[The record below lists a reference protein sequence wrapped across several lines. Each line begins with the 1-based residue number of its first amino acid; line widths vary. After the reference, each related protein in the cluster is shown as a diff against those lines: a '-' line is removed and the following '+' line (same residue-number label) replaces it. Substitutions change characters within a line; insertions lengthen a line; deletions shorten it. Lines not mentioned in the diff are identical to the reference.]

1 MDKTKWTVVAIAV
14 AAIAAVILVA
24 IFASVIRII
33 IDLAIVVG
41 AIYLIARVMVKRN
54 K

>member
-1 MDKTKWTVVAIAV
+1 VDKTKWTVVAIA
-14 AAIAAVILVA
+14 IAAVVALILVV